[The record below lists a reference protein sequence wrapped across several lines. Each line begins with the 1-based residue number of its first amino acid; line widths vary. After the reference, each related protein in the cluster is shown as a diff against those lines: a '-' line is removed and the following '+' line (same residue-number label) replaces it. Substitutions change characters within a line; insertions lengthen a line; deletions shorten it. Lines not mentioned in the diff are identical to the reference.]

1 MRVSA
6 LLVSFLLFTT
16 GAFAQQAT
24 APRPAK
30 SAPLLQAATESVGQP
45 PLHPVTPE
53 QVHELLELTGANR
66 LKNQVMRGMW
76 INLQKAFP
84 PFVPKDVLN
93 DLEASLERADL
104 EPILISAYQ
113 KRVSTEDAAQAI
125 AFYRTPAGQR
135 LIRALPQI
143 TQEMQAAGAKLGMQ
157 VTQDVLARHRDE
169 IKAAAAKYREDHADT
184 PKITE
189 PN

>member
-1 MRVSA
+1 MRVLP
-6 LLVSFLLFTT
+6 LLLTTLLL
-16 GAFAQQAT
+16 AVPVFAQQTTSITSASLQTTT
-24 APRPAK
+24 AAD
-30 SAPLLQAATESVGQP
+30 EQP
-45 PLHPVTPE
+45 PAHPITPA
-53 QVHELLELTGANR
+53 QVHEMLELTGANR

-76 INLQKAFP
+76 VNLQKAFP
-84 PFVPKDVLN
+84 PFVPKDVLD
-93 DLEASLERADL
+93 DLEASLEKADL
-104 EPILISAYQ
+104 EPMLISAYQ

-125 AFYRTPAGQR
+125 AFYKTPAGQR

-169 IKAAAAKYREDHADT
+169 IKAAAAKYREDHTDT
-184 PKITE
+184 PKVIE